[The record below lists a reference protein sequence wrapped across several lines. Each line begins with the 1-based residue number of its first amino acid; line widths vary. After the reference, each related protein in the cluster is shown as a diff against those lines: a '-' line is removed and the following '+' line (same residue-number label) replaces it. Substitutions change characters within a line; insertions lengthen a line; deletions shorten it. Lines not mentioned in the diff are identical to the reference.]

1 MSAAM
6 ELRAAA
12 ARLTLERDREELR
25 RSLQDGEVRAS
36 GGFPRS
42 ATFRWVLGHL
52 SPRSLVSTAVTA
64 ALMRPGLMQFAAR
77 WVFSRR
83 RARPMVRPK
92 K

>member
-25 RSLQDGEVRAS
+25 QSLGNPEGRAAN
-36 GGFPRS
+36 GFPRS

-52 SPRSLVSTAVTA
+52 SLRSLASTALTA
-64 ALMRPGLMQFAAR
+64 AVMRPGLLQFIGR
-77 WVFSRR
+77 WALARR
-83 RARPMVRPK
+83 RTARVKR
-92 K
+92 

>member
-25 RSLQDGEVRAS
+25 QSLQKDGMRPA

-52 SPRSLVSTAVTA
+52 SPRSLASTALTA

-77 WVFSRR
+77 WVFARR
-83 RARPMVRPK
+83 RSRPVKAK

>member
-25 RSLQDGEVRAS
+25 QSLQGGKDRPAN
-36 GGFPRS
+36 GFPRS
-42 ATFRWVLGHL
+42 ATFRWVLAHL
-52 SPRSLVSTAVTA
+52 SPRSLASTAVTA

-77 WVFSRR
+77 WLFSRR
-83 RARPMVRPK
+83 RTRPVAGIK

>member
-1 MSAAM
+1 M

-25 RSLQDGEVRAS
+25 QSLQSDHRPA

-52 SPRSLVSTAVTA
+52 SPRSLASTAVTA
-64 ALMRPGLMQFAAR
+64 ALMRPGLMRFAAR
-77 WVFSRR
+77 WVFARR
-83 RARPMVRPK
+83 RSRPAKAK